1 MKTHKRKAF
10 AITAGVKSALWIA
23 SLLASMSAT
32 PVIGQTSLP
41 SSFDS
46 LGPTVQSLK
55 TDTGRTIHFV
65 DDGNEDGLPVVFTGG
80 LGTSVRVIRLLDF
93 LETMR
98 RDLKLRFITVERNGF
113 GQTEFDDSLTMT
125 DYVSDVETVLSHL
138 QIDRFALFGISGGGP
153 YTAKIAERH
162 AGRILSVHMAAT
174 SPAIG
179 NPQRCSN
186 GRSSPYA
193 EMLRYPMRFFGFP
206 ENSPLHRIKG
216 FQDTAYDEAARAH
229 NLRGQSAE
237 LAPLLHE
244 LTLYCTEPPMD
255 SGHIT
260 APVYVYLGLQDDVL
274 SSVNPDDWY
283 SAYPNAD
290 VTVRTY
296 PDGGHDVQYRHLD
309 QILLDISGQG
319 DRILVCENGHQ
330 RMIDPPAAANSTA
343 ASLGLCAWQN

>member
-1 MKTHKRKAF
+1 
-10 AITAGVKSALWIA
+10 
-23 SLLASMSAT
+23 
-32 PVIGQTSLP
+32 
-41 SSFDS
+41 
-46 LGPTVQSLK
+46 
-55 TDTGRTIHFV
+55 
-65 DDGNEDGLPVVFTGG
+65 
-80 LGTSVRVIRLLDF
+80 
-93 LETMR
+93 
-98 RDLKLRFITVERNGF
+98 
-113 GQTEFDDSLTMT
+113 
-125 DYVSDVETVLSHL
+125 
-138 QIDRFALFGISGGGP
+138 
-153 YTAKIAERH
+153 
-162 AGRILSVHMAAT
+162 MAAT

-186 GRSSPYA
+186 GAAART
-193 EMLRYPMRFFGFP
+193 RRCCDTRCVFWFP
-206 ENSPLHRIKG
+206 GKQPAASDKG

-319 DRILVCENGHQ
+319 DRILVCENGQQ
-330 RMIDPPAAANSTA
+330 RMIDPSEATARPPHLDCAPGKTETAFRSGLAAPPQRRCLRQARRLLRQITVK
-343 ASLGLCAWQN
+343 C